1 MRASDFRRIAL
12 GMEGAIERAHMGHP
26 DFRANG
32 KIFATLHSGDLFGMV
47 MLTPEQQET
56 FIAQY
61 PAMFSPEAGA
71 WGRQGC
77 TRVRLETAD
86 EESVGEAMTLA
97 WRNVNEKR
105 AARPKA
111 KRSRR

>member
-12 GMEGAIERAHMGHP
+12 GMDGAIERAHMGHP

-32 KIFATLHSGDLFGMV
+32 RIFATLHSSDRFGMV
-47 MLTPEQQET
+47 TLTPEQQKTFVTAYPET
-56 FIAQY
+56 FT
-61 PAMFSPEAGA
+61 PEAGA

-77 TRVRLETAD
+77 TRVRLETAED
-86 EESVGEAMTLA
+86 EAVGEAMTLA
-97 WRNVNEKR
+97 WRNVMAK
-105 AARPKA
+105 AAPRSKA